1 MKTKKQWKIEGIN
14 EDQQDFST
22 IVDATTSYEAE
33 TKLINEGIDGRRI
46 YAIVKETLEIVR

>member
-46 YAIVKETLEIVR
+46 YAIVKETLEVVR